1 MENDMKKGL
10 EKHWKKAAA
19 IGAIGISCVMVL
31 AGCGSGTKTAVYKDG
46 TYTATSSVY
55 TNDDGSEDGNGYG
68 TVTLTIKDG
77 KIADCSYQTFEVDG
91 TLKDEDYGKQNG
103 EIANRD
109 YYSKAQKAVAA
120 CDEYAKLLVANEGLD
135 GLDAISG
142 ATVNYNEFKE
152 AVQLAL
158 EEASAK

>member
-1 MENDMKKGL
+1 MENDMKNGL
-10 EKHWKKAAA
+10 KKHWKKAAA
-19 IGAIGISCVMVL
+19 IGAISISCVMML
-31 AGCGSGTKTAVYKDG
+31 TGCGSGTKTAVYKDG

-77 KIADCSYQTFEVDG
+77 KIADCTYQTFEIDG

-158 EEASAK
+158 EEASAE

>member
-1 MENDMKKGL
+1 MKKAL
-10 EKHWKKAAA
+10 EFRWKVV
-19 IGAIGISCVMVL
+19 IVVCVLVVVCVSVL
-31 AGCGSGTKTAVYKDG
+31 AGCGSDGKRASYQDG
-46 TYTATSSVY
+46 TFSATSSVY
-55 TNDDGSEDGNGYG
+55 MNDDGTEDGNGYG

-77 KIADCSYQTFEVDG
+77 KIVECSYQTFEVDG

-103 EIANRD
+103 EVANRD

-142 ATVNYNEFKE
+142 ATVNFNEFKE
-152 AVQLAL
+152 AVGLAL
-158 EEASAK
+158 DEASGK

>member
-1 MENDMKKGL
+1 MKKGL

-19 IGAIGISCVMVL
+19 IGAIGISCMMML
-31 AGCGSGTKTAVYKDG
+31 TGCGSGAKTAVYKDG

-77 KIADCSYQTFEVDG
+77 KIADCSYQTFEVNG

-158 EEASAK
+158 EEASAE